1 MSWFSSWWNNEPARD
16 AAERQSEASAATLAA
31 DQAANKQNL
40 DFQKVLAYIQ
50 SQSAN
55 QSNAQQLAATLSGQ
69 QAGYNQYA
77 QLYNQDMANRLPQQ
91 MTQLAGLQAMTPL
104 MQMAGMTGYQMP
116 TSVDTTKLQAPD
128 VIGDFNKLSQYY
140 QGVGQQQLDAPGMLE
155 AFSNPEAFLAQYAPP
170 AAASSNLVDVVTGL
184 PVAAPATT
192 PPAGGTVSYPT
203 LPGLSTNQPA
213 QAYTS
218 LQAAP
223 MSQAAQV
230 TETPAY
236 KWEQQQINKAMMN
249 QLAAQGLTGSGAATK
264 MSGDAAMQL
273 SQSEYDRQF
282 QRLKDLV
289 SIGQGYQP
297 QATGQAAGAQLASM
311 YSQGSQNT
319 AGALQ
324 NAANARSSAYSGLG
338 NAYSNYAG
346 ANANSLGQYYGATGA
361 AQANKAMSSG
371 GQFGKIL
378 DLGATIYGMGSS
390 GGGSQGYFGS
400 PGAWS
405 NPTSTWKF

>member
-16 AAERQSEASAATLAA
+16 AAERQAEASAATLAA

-40 DFQKVLAYIQ
+40 DFQKILAYIQ

-116 TSVDTTKLQAPD
+116 TNVDTTKLQAPD

-170 AAASSNLVDVVTGL
+170 EG
-184 PVAAPATT
+184 ATT
-192 PPAGGTVSYPT
+192 AYAPPAGGTASYPAT
-203 LPGLSTNQPA
+203 PGLSTNQPT
-213 QAYTS
+213 QSYTG

-223 MSQAAQV
+223 MSDAARV

-236 KWEQQQINKAMMN
+236 KWEQEQINKAMMN

-319 AGALQ
+319 GAALQ
-324 NAANARSSAYSGLG
+324 NAANSRSSAYGNLG

-361 AQANKAMSSG
+361 AQANQAMASG

-378 DLGATIYGMGSS
+378 DLGATIYGMGGFGG
-390 GGGSQGYFGS
+390 GGGSQGYFGA
-400 PGAWS
+400 PGTWS
-405 NPTSTWKF
+405 NPTNRWQR

>member
-16 AAERQSEASAATLAA
+16 AAERQAEASAATLAA
-31 DQAANKQNL
+31 EQSANKQNL
-40 DFQKVLAYIQ
+40 DFQKILAYIQ

-104 MQMAGMTGYQMP
+104 MQMAGMTGYKMP
-116 TSVDTTKLQAPD
+116 TNVDTTKLQAPD

-170 AAASSNLVDVVTGL
+170 EG
-184 PVAAPATT
+184 ATT
-192 PPAGGTVSYPT
+192 AYAPPAGGTASYPVT
-203 LPGLSTNQPA
+203 PGLSTNQPT

-223 MSQAAQV
+223 MSDAARV

-236 KWEQQQINKAMMN
+236 KWEQEQINKAMMN

-319 AGALQ
+319 GAALQ
-324 NAANARSSAYSGLG
+324 NAANSRSSAYGNLG

-361 AQANKAMSSG
+361 AQANQAMASG

-378 DLGATIYGMGSS
+378 DLGATIYGMGGFGG
-390 GGGSQGYFGS
+390 GGGSQGYFGA
-400 PGAWS
+400 PGTWS
-405 NPTSTWKF
+405 NPTNRWQR